1 LSDTEIDDDSAT
13 DQLSPDLL
21 TTMSLSTDVTTAG
34 VNGVS
39 CVTISQVPV
48 PLHTHQVL
56 SADESSLQPLSAP
69 PDVSAADVSSV
80 QDITDS
86 QAPAPPVDSSDAR

>member
-1 LSDTEIDDDSAT
+1 MKIRQQI
-13 DQLSPDLL
+13 DQLSSELM

-56 SADESSLQPLSAP
+56 SADESSLQPVSES
-69 PDVSAADVSSV
+69 PDVSAADVSGV
-80 QDITDS
+80 QDVTVS
-86 QAPAPPVDSSDAR
+86 QAPAPPIDSSHAR